1 MQSRIVGAIL
11 AVAAFVGVSNVRAS
25 VAFVS
30 FDPPTIPQGPS
41 LFADLS
47 SAQTIPISGV
57 ATFSGGVVLGSET
70 NLPAQSYG
78 TTPNVYASEVG
89 YIPDVSYTMSPIT
102 ITIDPSYSVQEVSF
116 PLFNGYTASQTYT
129 VNALDNSTIVAQQ
142 VVTLTSNLA
151 SGHTVIDLKAS
162 NITSVVIEPP
172 DSTEFD
178 YSIDSVAFNEPVSS
192 AITPGGTPITTSTP
206 VTGGGTSSTGPVA
219 APVPPAG
226 YTAAATIALM
236 CLAACFNARRK
247 LAAM

>member
-25 VAFVS
+25 VAFVD

-57 ATFSGGVVLGSET
+57 ATFSGGVVLGTET
-70 NLPAQSYG
+70 NLPALSYG
-78 TTPNVYASEVG
+78 TTPNVYGTDEALV
-89 YIPDVSYTMSPIT
+89 PVSYSMSPIT
-102 ITIDPSYSVQEVSF
+102 ITINPSFSVQEVSF
-116 PLFNGYTASQTYT
+116 PLFNGDTASQTYT
-129 VNALDNSTIVAQQ
+129 VNALDNSTVVAQQ

-192 AITPGGTPITTSTP
+192 AITPGGTPITSSTP
-206 VTGGGTSSTGPVA
+206 VTGGGTSSSGPVA

-247 LAAM
+247 HAAM